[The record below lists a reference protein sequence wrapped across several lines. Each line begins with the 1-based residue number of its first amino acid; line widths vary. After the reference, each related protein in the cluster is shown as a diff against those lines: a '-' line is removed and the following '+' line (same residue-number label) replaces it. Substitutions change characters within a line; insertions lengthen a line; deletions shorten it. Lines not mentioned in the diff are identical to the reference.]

1 MASPSVLPTID
12 VDAAKEQARSSLN
25 QRTGPSGLDRG
36 VDFASYMAGAMGPAI
51 SETVYATGGRES
63 ANIISAAVNATAT
76 NGGYPGYYGGVS
88 AGGVGVAGGANYL
101 TGGSPQYQTVG
112 GTVGGT
118 GLTDMV
124 AQTQANTEALM
135 VVQLQMNNMQTK
147 TSAESNILQARHG
160 ALRTIIQNFRV
171 A

>member
-1 MASPSVLPTID
+1 MASPSVLQTID
-12 VDAAKEQARSSLN
+12 VNAAKEQARSSLN
-25 QRTGPSGLDRG
+25 QRVSPSGLDRG
-36 VDFASYMAGAMGPAI
+36 ADFASYMAGTMGPAL
-51 SETVYATGGRES
+51 SETVYAAGGRGS
-63 ANIISAAVNATAT
+63 ANIISAAVNATASS
-76 NGGYPGYYGGVS
+76 GGYPGYYGGLS
-88 AGGVGVAGGANYL
+88 AGSVGTTGGVNYL
-101 TGGSPQYQTVG
+101 TGGGPQYQ
-112 GTVGGT
+112 TVGGT

-135 VVQLQMNNMQTK
+135 VVQLQMNNMQTQ